1 MASEL
6 PDALEKLA
14 LKAER
19 SESEQGT
26 SLSKYFGQPD
36 NTDDIFDTI
45 VKPSRSVNE
54 EPKVNFFKSPSS
66 TPVKE
71 DNHQNYPPTFA
82 FKKGEQESEEPKIFS
97 YFSQPPVATGESNKN
112 ADATEFFDHISQLA
126 SKSREPI
133 EITTSGFQLP
143 STDSNSSKACPQ
155 SVSVTEIS
163 DISPHSNEVPTVP
176 DQSRPSSSNLPANI
190 VNIANIVSPAVTRPL
205 FTPPQGTPYV
215 VEEPGQA
222 VQTWSKTQ
230 ERASSWWIP
239 NETVRL
245 WLQSSGS
252 VPSESFRPS
261 CPGLLNSVELVL
273 EMNLPETWTVKLV
286 IKQCFLFRFQV
297 DPIKD
302 LLRHF
307 DGEAAAAERQTLTA
321 DLVTQDTE
329 GIRDLIKVLLENAQ
343 LKLCQ

>member
-19 SESEQGT
+19 SEQQGT

-54 EPKVNFFKSPSS
+54 EPKINFFKSPAS

-71 DNHQNYPPTFA
+71 DNHQNYPPTFT

-97 YFSQPPVATGESNKN
+97 YFSQPTTTSGEPSKN

-143 STDSNSSKACPQ
+143 LADSNPSNACPPA
-155 SVSVTEIS
+155 VSVTENINL
-163 DISPHSNEVPTVP
+163 SPPQSSEIVVTSVPEHS
-176 DQSRPSSSNLPANI
+176 RLPSSSLPANM
-190 VNIANIVSPAVTRPL
+190 VNVANIVSPASTRPL
-205 FTPPQGTPYV
+205 FTPTQGTPYV
-215 VEEPGQA
+215 VDEPVQA
-222 VQTWSKTQ
+222 VQTWNKTH
-230 ERASSWWIP
+230 ERASTWWIP

-252 VPSESFRPS
+252 VLSESFRPS
-261 CPGLLNSVELVL
+261 CPGLLNSVELVM
-273 EMNLPETWTVKLV
+273 EMDDDMDCFKFVV
-286 IKQCFLFRFQV
+286 ISQFL
-297 DPIKD
+297 
-302 LLRHF
+302 LHHF
-307 DGEAAAAERQTLTA
+307 PD
-321 DLVTQDTE
+321 
-329 GIRDLIKVLLENAQ
+329 
-343 LKLCQ
+343 

>member
-14 LKAER
+14 LKAEH

-36 NTDDIFDTI
+36 NTDDIFDNI
-45 VKPSRSVNE
+45 VKPSRSLKE
-54 EPKVNFFKSPSS
+54 EPKVNFFKSPAS

-71 DNHQNYPPTFA
+71 DNHQNYPPRFA

-97 YFSQPPVATGESNKN
+97 YFSQPTVATGESNKN
-112 ADATEFFDHISQLA
+112 ADATEFFDNISQLA

-133 EITTSGFQLP
+133 EITTSCIQLP
-143 STDSNSSKACPQ
+143 STNSNPSNVCPQ
-155 SVSVTEIS
+155 SVTES
-163 DISPHSNEVPTVP
+163 SNHSSLHSSEAIVSTVS
-176 DQSRPSSSNLPANI
+176 DQSCMSSSSLPANM
-190 VNIANIVSPAVTRPL
+190 VNIANIMSPAATRPL
-205 FTPPQGTPYV
+205 FTPPTQGTLYV
-215 VEEPGQA
+215 DEPGLT

-230 ERASSWWIP
+230 ERASIWWIP

-252 VPSESFRPS
+252 ILPESFRPS

-273 EMNLPETWTVKLV
+273 KWMLTW
-286 IKQCFLFRFQV
+286 IHFL
-297 DPIKD
+297 
-302 LLRHF
+302 
-307 DGEAAAAERQTLTA
+307 
-321 DLVTQDTE
+321 
-329 GIRDLIKVLLENAQ
+329 
-343 LKLCQ
+343 